1 MSNTFNW
8 KNLPITV
15 QLRAG
20 GGGAPGTVDTPSSQI
35 LGKGSFLLISLG
47 TCHRAL
53 SLALPISTL
62 KVWYC
67 GGIFEQ
73 SMGTRNRV
81 GIGLS
86 YRPARLQRLAEL
98 IHWNRFL
105 GSLKV

>member
-53 SLALPISTL
+53 SLALPISIHT
-62 KVWYC
+62 K
-67 GGIFEQ
+67 F
-73 SMGTRNRV
+73 S
-81 GIGLS
+81 
-86 YRPARLQRLAEL
+86 PALPILL
-98 IHWNRFL
+98 YSI
-105 GSLKV
+105 